1 MMKTLKIL
9 LAGILAA
16 VIVVAIGASVYSAM
30 AAPDVSAPA
39 VQPQAVPA
47 NGNGPTGQGTVSG
60 NGSQGGQGNGNS
72 GNPSTN
78 NGIPQADISGATT
91 VHGTVVSFDLTGLS
105 ITLDDGS
112 ALYIKLGNSRYSQSI
127 GFAPQVG
134 EGVTVNGFPG
144 DQGLY
149 SAITVTI
156 DSTGQVYSFRSSTG
170 QPLWAGGGNGK
181 GNGGNR

>member
-1 MMKTLKIL
+1 MKTLKIL

-30 AAPDVSAPA
+30 AAPGVSTSA
-39 VQPQAVPA
+39 VQPQAVAA
-47 NGNGPTGQGTVSG
+47 NGNGPTVQGTVTSNG
-60 NGSQGGQGNGNS
+60 NQGGQGNGNS

-78 NGIPQADISGATT
+78 NGVPQANISGATT

-112 ALYIKLGNSRYSQSI
+112 ALYVQLGNSRYSQSI

-149 SAITVTI
+149 SAITVTL
-156 DSTGQVYSFRSSTG
+156 DSTGQVYSFRSATG

-181 GNGGNR
+181 GNGGNH